1 MTELSDNVRLR
12 AALTYARRGWHVF
25 PVHTPVEGG
34 CSCRHAE
41 CKDVGKHPRTMHGLK
56 DATTDSATI
65 ERWWQ
70 GWPEANVGIACGQS
84 GLAVLD
90 IDPRH
95 GGDESLRDLR
105 DKHGED
111 WLDTV
116 IALTGGGGTHYLYR
130 GAVRNAV
137 EVLPGID
144 IRGEGGYIVAP
155 PSMHQSGHEYTW
167 ERTANEVAL
176 LEWPAHVIQATR
188 QRGQATTIG
197 DMIPSGARNETLTSL
212 AGMMRRRGMGYEEI
226 LASLRVTNQSRCH
239 PPLPDTEVQN
249 IVRSVCRYEPSND
262 ILLRVKS
269 GIPTYSMLRKHATE
283 PPMYVLRINE
293 TDVRLSAT
301 ELAGHRAVKVAAIAQ
316 ADIVLPSMKAHEWD
330 SQLATLMEE
339 MEIVEVPDDASEGGL
354 IWSAISE
361 YLALADDSE
370 EAIDRGM
377 PVKDGDTIYFQATT
391 LRQRLRDQGFL
402 VKAPELFEI
411 CKRRGAT
418 DSRKHLNKKLRRLWQ
433 ISETAMGEVS

>member
-1 MTELSDNVRLR
+1 MTEPSDNIRLR
-12 AALTYARRGWHVF
+12 AALAYARRGWFVF
-25 PVHTPVEGG
+25 PLHTPVEGG
-34 CSCRHAE
+34 CSCRRAE
-41 CKDVGKHPRTMHGLK
+41 CKDIGKHPRTMHGLK
-56 DATTDSATI
+56 DATTDTATI

-105 DKHGED
+105 QKHGEG

-116 IALTGGGGTHYLYR
+116 IALTGGGGTHYLYK
-130 GAVRNAV
+130 GSVRNAV

-144 IRGEGGYIVAP
+144 VRGEGGYIVAP
-155 PSMHQSGHEYTW
+155 PSMHASGREYTW
-167 ERTANEVAL
+167 ERSANGTEL
-176 LEWPAHVIQATR
+176 LEWPAHIMKGSKRRDTAS
-188 QRGQATTIG
+188 AIG
-197 DMIPSGARNETLTSL
+197 DIIPAGARNETLTSL

-226 LASLRVTNQSRCH
+226 LASLRVTNQTRCD
-239 PPLPDTEVQN
+239 PPLPDAEVQS

-269 GIPTYSMLRKHATE
+269 GVPTYSMLRKHATE

-293 TDVRLSAT
+293 ADVRMNT
-301 ELAGHRAVKVAAIAQ
+301 ETLASHRAVKVAAIAQ
-316 ADIVLPSMKAHEWD
+316 ADIVLPSMKPWEWD
-330 SQLATLMEE
+330 AQLATLMEE
-339 MEIVEVPDDASEGGL
+339 MEIVEAPEDASEGGL
-354 IWSAISE
+354 IWTAIRE

-370 EAIDRGM
+370 EALDRGM
-377 PVKDGDTIYFQATT
+377 PVKEGDTIWFQATT
-391 LRQRLRDQGFL
+391 LRQRLRDQGFA

-418 DSRKHLNKKLRRLWQ
+418 DGRKYFNKKLRRLWL
-433 ISETAMGEVS
+433 ISESAMGEVS